1 MPCVPLFT
9 MPPQTEY
16 KSPRHI
22 YLGPF
27 IVLAFTRSCI
37 PYPIHADSGLS
48 RGTPMMNS
56 MHGSD
61 AEN

>member
-1 MPCVPLFT
+1 VGT
-9 MPPQTEY
+9 A
-16 KSPRHI
+16 I
-22 YLGPF
+22 GPF